1 MPSASQAGG
10 TTGQGGKCQG
20 TEDGRRSGPSAAQV
34 GLRKPTPPFC
44 REERSPLLRTDGYL
58 EKQEKNPAWRSGKEA
73 AAELK
78 DHEPEDPRQSC
89 EKRQRHPQGGVDRTR
104 FQKGR
109 AQRNTSGEEWGA
121 SYQQWG
127 DGEGSCRKGAAD
139 IQNDRETLPG
149 GGCRRQVAVTG
160 EKGLKG

>member
-20 TEDGRRSGPSAAQV
+20 AEDGRRSGPSAAQV
-34 GLRKPTPPFC
+34 GLRKPTPPLC

-104 FQKGR
+104 FQKER
-109 AQRNTSGEEWGA
+109 TQRNTSGEEWGA
-121 SYQQWG
+121 GYRQWG
-127 DGEGSCRKGAAD
+127 GWGRQLQKRGCGYSERPRNAPGRRLQKAGSSDGGKGS
-139 IQNDRETLPG
+139 
-149 GGCRRQVAVTG
+149 
-160 EKGLKG
+160 